1 MERARAG
8 SKPVDVPVQ
17 LVSAESEGRR
27 QIEFQERA
35 SGVSAV
41 SAKGTEMMK

>member
-27 QIEFQERA
+27 QIEFQGKSVGRVCSDCKRELR
-35 SGVSAV
+35 
-41 SAKGTEMMK
+41 